1 MNNLLI
7 TVRVADRE
15 YRLNIDRKQEEL
27 VRVAAQ
33 TINEHVKK
41 YAENYEFKDKQDLL
55 AMVVLQNT
63 VKSLELEKQ
72 LGFQQEQLSDK
83 LDDIDKI
90 LSESLSKE

>member
-27 VRVAAQ
+27 VRLAAH
-33 TINEHVKK
+33 TINENVKK

-63 VKSLELEKQ
+63 VKSMELEKQ

-83 LDDIDKI
+83 LDDIDRI
-90 LSESLSKE
+90 LSESLSKD